1 MERTEKRF
9 ANYGN
14 AGLLCGGDGLPHLI
28 SDPGLALR
36 YGHAGETLV
45 RPRSCIPAELMSAVI
60 SPFWGVLH
68 RHACGDFELCEPS
81 MTQACSRWH
90 CKQHTGCDEVLF
102 MQIPTVGFLYIAGWI
117 GNAGR
122 DYLIATKEETK
133 PREKEYI
140 IDVPMAL
147 KFALQG
153 AGWPFRVIRE
163 LQKGTLVEDDKNI
176 TVSPR

>member
-1 MERTEKRF
+1 
-9 ANYGN
+9 
-14 AGLLCGGDGLPHLI
+14 
-28 SDPGLALR
+28 
-36 YGHAGETLV
+36 
-45 RPRSCIPAELMSAVI
+45 
-60 SPFWGVLH
+60 
-68 RHACGDFELCEPS
+68 
-81 MTQACSRWH
+81 
-90 CKQHTGCDEVLF
+90 

-117 GNAGR
+117 GTVGR
-122 DYLIATKEETK
+122 DYLIATKTEAK

-147 KFALQG
+147 KLALQG